1 MQSSAI
7 EGVKKHD
14 NGWHLK
20 QILGG
25 ISWWIVGKYLSLEQ
39 IMDGAQVLPLGGGS
53 EGWQVCL
60 LS

>member
-7 EGVKKHD
+7 DVVKKHN

-25 ISWWIVGKYLSLEQ
+25 ISWWIVGKYIGLEQ
-39 IMDGAQVLPLGGGS
+39 IMDDAQVLPLGGVQRGGKS
-53 EGWQVCL
+53 A
-60 LS
+60 S